1 MIWVIN
7 PHFSHSSPSFPSTFC
22 PNQSPWVQ
30 RLAPTS
36 ISGVTVIASIL
47 CSLTITFSFLHF
59 IMYQDVFGP
68 YGMWVCVY
76 VCVCV
81 CMCTH
86 LSIQQV
92 CVCVCFR
99 CFRRGSPSLPP
110 KPTASASSAWSRW
123 TKWWTRWSTAAT
135 RMQPPSP
142 SGRMAWT
149 SHGPTS
155 WSLWRRAGRC
165 WPHPNSCTSSS
176 PTAKR

>member
-1 MIWVIN
+1 MIGIIN
-7 PHFSHSSPSFPSTFC
+7 PHFSHSFPSFPSTFC
-22 PNQSPWVQ
+22 PNRSPWVQ
-30 RLAPTS
+30 RFALTGSA
-36 ISGVTVIASIL
+36 VTASIL
-47 CSLTITFSFLHF
+47 CSFLHF

-68 YGMWVCVY
+68 YG
-76 VCVCV
+76 VCVC
-81 CMCTH
+81 
-86 LSIQQV
+86 L
-92 CVCVCFR
+92 CVCFR
-99 CFRRGSPSLPP
+99 CFKRGSPSLPQ

-142 SGRMAWT
+142 SGRTAWM

-155 WSLWRRAGRC
+155 WSSWRRAGRC